1 MAKFGT
7 DFSGLALASTL
18 AGNGWTRKWTASTNF
33 DGTVVAEA
41 TGDSDRVAEFDS
53 GSNTTRNAI
62 TWDGGG
68 IRSFGESFHR
78 WRLTSNTATSNYSNQ
93 MGPSLRVSGDGSSE
107 TGIGIWVSGQNN
119 EIRIGRY
126 DNASYG
132 STEGD
137 LAFTYTLGDWLNV
150 LITATDISGNA
161 TVKAWVGDRV
171 TDEPATATS
180 SLTFSNTTAGGVGIG
195 AFRSDYTQQLAFIG
209 VADSGEPAPRSMAD
223 LTPDTAAPTFSVAP
237 SVEATTSSGH
247 TVGAT
252 LNENGT
258 LYGVRLADAAAA
270 PSSAQVKAGQDASGT
285 AALEALSSSALNAAS
300 LTFSTGAG
308 STPYDYYLVAE
319 DDETT
324 PNLQASPTL
333 VEATT
338 SPVGDTTDPVLSGA
352 ASSGV
357 TETLATVAVTT
368 DEANGTLYSI
378 LSTSATAP
386 SIAQIQAGLNDTGG
400 AAVEAFAVAV
410 VSVGEKT
417 FDYTGLTAGTLY
429 YAYAQQQDSAG
440 NDSDVAST
448 SFTTTAASTTGLI
461 FGANFDGCNLHP
473 TNSTITSPDSL
484 TPTVNFEPRDIGAF
498 YNFLAKIER
507 ANGKTP
513 VFRLNCTNYV
523 GGSSV
528 GSDWR
533 PWYCLTDPGL
543 HQTIWY
549 RWPSD
554 PTAIG
559 SGVYE
564 FQLPAAFEQD
574 DVWVGFQ
581 IGYPVARSKSTRDF
595 LKADY
600 PLLFRDLA
608 SGGTTSIAATIPQR
622 TDELGR
628 VIPAQPVYAYGLWSD
643 DLPTDGSAKRTSVLF
658 GGTHAGEHMGDF
670 TLESFL
676 KWLVGGS
683 DRANDLLRNFKFYV
697 YPCLNPSGR
706 FAGFRRSPP
715 GESDIN
721 RNFNN
726 TPENE
731 SPEIIA
737 ITDAIDADIGTRSDG
752 SSVELLLTWHG
763 SYYNNEPSA
772 IHFFNVAEV
781 SASADLVETI
791 LDGYQNVRFVNSS
804 TAGVATR
811 YFYDYYGTTH
821 TYTVETAE
829 RHDVI
834 SQEEYE
840 LSAVHVGVTFDRLWD
855 EQTAEFNSAG
865 ATNTGGTDG
874 IFVPQ
879 ALFPT
884 AEPDPVVITTTTT
897 LEWRDTATL
906 TTTQVTGITDLFYD
920 LTGLTAASD
929 YEFRV
934 QEDDGT
940 NTSAWSAWSG
950 FTTEPYASFDV
961 TETVVL
967 STAATFEKTV
977 GLALEETLSLDSSA
991 AFQSIRQFQVE
1002 VGIGFDSAASL
1013 KTLNPTFAV
1022 SETLSLDSLATFQK
1036 TVGLALEETLSL
1048 DSSAT
1053 FQSIR
1058 QFQVEVGVAFSSEA
1072 VFGIPVV
1079 IVLTGEHRSD
1089 LVDVISGS
1097 RYILVDVVS
1106 ESSHILTENQE
1117 MIEVVQNAWRQL
1129 EFPITVNGVV
1139 PSSVNG
1145 LYFTIYSDGQIFKVF
1160 ERGSELTYI
1169 DGIIVLVLDE
1179 TFTATLVNHN
1189 YQFELWFTDS
1199 DNNSFFVMQDEMQIQ
1214 QTQANFL

>member
-78 WRLTSNTATSNYSNQ
+78 WRLTSNTATSRFSNQ

-107 TGIGIWVSGQNN
+107 TGIGIWVSDQNN

-237 SVEATTSSGH
+237 SVEATASSGH

-258 LYGVRLADAAAA
+258 LYGVRLADAATA

-721 RNFNN
+721 RNFNS

-855 EQTAEFNSAG
+855 EHTGEFNSAG
-865 ATNTGGTDG
+865 ATNSGGSDG
-874 IFVPQ
+874 IFVAQ
-879 ALFPT
+879 AIPPEYRSSSATFN
-884 AEPDPVVITTTTT
+884 

-906 TTTQVTGITDLFYD
+906 TTTTVTGITDLFYD
-920 LTGLTAASD
+920 LTGLTASEG

-934 QEDDGT
+934 QEDDGS
-940 NTSAWSAWSG
+940 NQSSWSAWTG
-950 FTTEPYASFDV
+950 FTTAAAAVGGITANSVTAISTVTSPTTFTQSHAFLGQSVNSNSIITSSNLSQNHQIELNSLQSNSSTTLSAIAQIHTITTNSLVSTSSIGSTAVGQIQNLLANSLESFATVTNASLVEEGPDAIISEYIESV
-961 TETVVL
+961 STTSETVL
-967 STAATFEKTV
+967 SQVHSLSAI
-977 GLALEETLSLDSSA
+977 SLDSDSKLTEPTLMA
-991 AFQSIRQFQVE
+991 KDYLLAYGVDSWSKVSIPALVQIQSLQSQIIVCNPVTSNGVLEQIHTLTSGSIE
-1002 VGIGFDSAASL
+1002 AISTAGIVREIWRVDILVNLNISKKINHTLYESR
-1013 KTLNPTFAV
+1013 KVSSTLN
-1022 SETLSLDSLATFQK
+1022 LD
-1036 TVGLALEETLSL
+1036 
-1048 DSSAT
+1048 
-1053 FQSIR
+1053 
-1058 QFQVEVGVAFSSEA
+1058 
-1072 VFGIPVV
+1072 
-1079 IVLTGEHRSD
+1079 
-1089 LVDVISGS
+1089 
-1097 RYILVDVVS
+1097 
-1106 ESSHILTENQE
+1106 
-1117 MIEVVQNAWRQL
+1117 
-1129 EFPITVNGVV
+1129 
-1139 PSSVNG
+1139 
-1145 LYFTIYSDGQIFKVF
+1145 
-1160 ERGSELTYI
+1160 
-1169 DGIIVLVLDE
+1169 
-1179 TFTATLVNHN
+1179 
-1189 YQFELWFTDS
+1189 
-1199 DNNSFFVMQDEMQIQ
+1199 
-1214 QTQANFL
+1214 